1 MRTLKI
7 VFFLL
12 PVVLTWSCASQSVIP
27 PEWVFEKNGI
37 WLRLKADSQLNMYQ
51 GSPHTLYLCV
61 YQLRD
66 PNAFNDLV
74 RDEEGL
80 AKLLEC
86 SRFDSSV
93 ANAHNFT
100 IHPGEKLTEPLDRAE
115 GAKYVGLVAGYYSFE
130 KENMTRLF
138 EIPVVSKTTGWIRR
152 TKKTKPGLLNI
163 NLYFGA
169 EEMKKSE
176 VQ

>member
-1 MRTLKI
+1 MRKYIKI
-7 VFFLL
+7 ALL
-12 PVVLTWSCASQSVIP
+12 LFPIVLTCSCASRSDIP
-27 PEWVFEKNGI
+27 PSKWGYEKNGI
-37 WLRLKADSQLNMYQ
+37 RLELKAEHQLNLYE

-61 YQLRD
+61 YQLKD
-66 PNAFNDLV
+66 PNAFNELI

-93 ANAHNFT
+93 AISRSLT
-100 IHPGEKLTEPLDRAE
+100 IHPGEELTELLDRAE

-138 EIPVVSKTTGWIRR
+138 EVPVVRSWIWGR
-152 TKKTKPGLLNI
+152 KPGLLTI
-163 NLYFGA
+163 DLDFGP
-169 EEMKKSE
+169 EEIKESE
-176 VQ
+176 GE